1 MPNENSSLAILF
13 ADVSGSTRLYET
25 LGDKA
30 ALERIEHCLS
40 NLSALVRKHHGE
52 IIKTIGDEIMSSFPD
67 ASSAFHAARAMQ
79 MEMAMQL
86 ISGKH
91 PLLIHVGLHYGPAI
105 REDGDIFG
113 DAVNIAARL
122 TEIAK
127 PGQIITSQ
135 QTADTLPAEL
145 RSDMR
150 QLGTATLKG
159 KREEIEICEIIWQ
172 EGGDLTLMPGSAF
185 KAQAYGGSLVLRHA
199 GVSLVLDEKKPAAV
213 LGRDKNNDLVVNTP
227 LASRQHAQIE
237 FRGGKFILIDQS
249 TNGTYVFT
257 EGGRNAFVHREE
269 FPLTGMG
276 SFSLGQDTAGDTNS
290 PLTVVF
296 ACD

>member
-1 MPNENSSLAILF
+1 MSNENAKLAILF

-40 NLSALVRKHHGE
+40 SLSTLVRKHRGE
-52 IIKTIGDEIMSSFPD
+52 IIKTIGDELMCAFPD
-67 ASSAFHAARAMQ
+67 AQSAFCAAREMQ

-91 PLLIHVGLHYGPAI
+91 PLLIHVGMHYGPAI

-127 PGQIITSQ
+127 AGQIITSQ
-135 QTADTLPAEL
+135 QTADILPAEL
-145 RSDMR
+145 RTNMR

-159 KREEIEICEIIWQ
+159 KRGEIDICEIIWQ
-172 EGGDLTLMPGSAF
+172 EGGDLTLMPGSVF
-185 KAQAYGGSLVLRHA
+185 KAESYGGSLVLHHA
-199 GVSLVLDEKKPAAV
+199 GTSLVIDANKSAAV
-213 LGRDKNNDLVVNTP
+213 LGRDKSNDLVVNTP

-249 TNGTYVFT
+249 TNGTYVFN
-257 EGGRNAFVHREE
+257 EDGRKSFVHREE
-269 FPLTGMG
+269 FPLSG
-276 SFSLGQDTAGDTNS
+276 SGSISLGQDTANDANS

-296 ACD
+296 ACE